1 MWGNVGLCPELRLL
15 SMRAHAPYP
24 ERLSRNSH
32 HILFF
37 TPMITKG
44 DWKEGKKK
52 GSEKLLFQTFLGVGF
67 FFSFQLLLLRSPQQR
82 AVTLSQECV

>member
-1 MWGNVGLCPELRLL
+1 
-15 SMRAHAPYP
+15 MRAHAPYP

-52 GSEKLLFQTFLGVGF
+52 GREKLLFQTFLGVGF
-67 FFSFQLLLLRSPQQR
+67 LFPFSCFCRGAHSRGLSP
-82 AVTLSQECV
+82 

>member
-1 MWGNVGLCPELRLL
+1 
-15 SMRAHAPYP
+15 MRAHAPYP

-52 GSEKLLFQTFLGVGF
+52 GEGEIALSNIPRRGVS
-67 FFSFQLLLLRSPQQR
+67 FSFQLLLSRSPQQR